1 MQGGGSWGGGEPG
14 TAAAGGLA
22 AETEDL
28 SRGCQLRYQR
38 NRLEKG
44 SPKTPHSLERV
55 EYSGRYEGLTDRAA
69 IEVRD
74 ETAKINENSQN
85 RAPKAEGASGGLKGV
100 GREVREQ

>member
-44 SPKTPHSLERV
+44 SPKTPHLLETV
-55 EYSGRYEGLTDRAA
+55 EYSGRYEGFTDRAA
-69 IEVRD
+69 IEVR
-74 ETAKINENSQN
+74 AKRPRSMKNS
-85 RAPKAEGASGGLKGV
+85 
-100 GREVREQ
+100 